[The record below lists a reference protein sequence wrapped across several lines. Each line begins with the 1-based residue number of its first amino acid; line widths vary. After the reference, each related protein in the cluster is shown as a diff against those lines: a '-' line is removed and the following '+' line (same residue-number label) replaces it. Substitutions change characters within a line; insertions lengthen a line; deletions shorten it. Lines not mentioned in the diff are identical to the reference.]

1 MERLTAGAVAEAC
14 GATVQAGSAETVVE
28 RVCTDSRQVQ
38 PGDLFVALRG
48 PRFDGH
54 EFVADALAR
63 GARAVMVE
71 RGRAGEVNTQ
81 AGAVLVVDDSLAAL
95 QRLAAWYR
103 RRLRDAAVVAVTG
116 SVGKTTTKE
125 MVAAALSGLGAVVK
139 APASFNNEVGVP
151 LVILAAD
158 PGTRALVLEIGMRGP
173 GQIRHLAGVA
183 APTVGIV
190 TNVGESHVGMLGSV
204 EAIARAK
211 AELVE
216 SLQPGAVAVLNGDDE
231 RVRAMARLAPD
242 GVRVLTFG
250 RGADCDVRLLAVE
263 GGGLGGTR
271 LELGY
276 GGQRVACRLA
286 VPGRHMAINAAAAV
300 AAALACGVELEAAA
314 RGLDGFSGAAM
325 RMEVIRTADDIVL
338 LNDAYN
344 ASPTSMRAAL
354 ETLARVAAEER
365 RRAVAILGDML
376 ELGALAEQAHRGI
389 GREAAERGVELLVAV
404 GEMAAEMASGAREA
418 GAGAE
423 MAIVTARDAE
433 HAAAVACRQVQPGDA
448 VLVKASR
455 AMGLDRVVREL
466 VQAHA
471 PAGSN
476 GGGVREEAELT

>member
-1 MERLTAGAVAEAC
+1 MEPLTAGAVAEVC
-14 GATVQAGSAETVVE
+14 GATVQSGSPETVVE

-38 PGDLFVALRG
+38 PGDLFIALRG

-54 EFVADALAR
+54 DFVADALER
-63 GARAVMVE
+63 GARAVVVE
-71 RGRAGEVNTQ
+71 RGRVGELPART
-81 AGAVLVVDDSLAAL
+81 GAVLGVDDSLAAL

-103 RRLRDAAVVAVTG
+103 RRMRDPAVVAVTG

-151 LVILAAD
+151 LVILAAG

-183 APTVGIV
+183 APTVGVV
-190 TNVGESHVGMLGSV
+190 TNVGESHVGLLGSV

-216 SLQPGAVAVLNGDDE
+216 SLQPGATAVLNGDDE
-231 RVRAMARLAPD
+231 RVRAMARLTRD

-250 RGADCDVRLLAVE
+250 SGAGCDVRLQAVE

-271 LELGY
+271 LELEY
-276 GGQRVACRLA
+276 RGQRAGCRLA

-314 RGLDGFSGAAM
+314 RGLDGFAGAAM

-354 ETLARVAAEER
+354 ETLGRVAAEER

-376 ELGALAEQAHRGI
+376 ELGALAPQAHRGI
-389 GREAAERGVELLVAV
+389 GREAAERGVDLLVAV
-404 GEMAAEMASGAREA
+404 GEMAGEMAAGAREGAA
-418 GAGAE
+418 GSE
-423 MAIVTARDAE
+423 MAIVMARDAE
-433 HAAAVACRQVQPGDA
+433 HAVAVACRQVQAGDA

-455 AMGLDRVVREL
+455 AMGLDGVVRAL
-466 VQAHA
+466 VRAHP
-471 PAGSN
+471 PADGA
-476 GGGVREEAELT
+476 GGRVPEEAEPA